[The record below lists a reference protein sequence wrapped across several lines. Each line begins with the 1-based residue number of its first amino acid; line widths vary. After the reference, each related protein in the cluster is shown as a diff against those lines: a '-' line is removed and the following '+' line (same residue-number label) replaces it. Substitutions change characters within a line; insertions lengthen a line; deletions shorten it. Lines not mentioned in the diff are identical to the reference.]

1 MAGKLIIIGA
11 GGHGRVCAE
20 VAKAAGLTVVG
31 FCDTAKGIGETVN
44 AIPIVASGP
53 DDLPAEYGPSETGL
67 FIAVGDNDRRAEL
80 SAEAE
85 GLGYRLPALIHPST
99 IVSETA
105 SVDGGTVLMP
115 AVVINANSRIGRGCI
130 VNTAATLD
138 HDNAL
143 DDFVQISP
151 GVHSAGTV
159 RFGARVF
166 VGTGAAIVPGI
177 SIGVGAVIGAGA
189 TVVRDVCDGER
200 VVGVPAA
207 PI

>member
-20 VAKAAGLTVVG
+20 VAQAAGLTVVG
-31 FCDTAKGIGETVN
+31 FCDTAKDIGESVN

-53 DDLPAEYGPSETGL
+53 GDLPGGYAPSETRL
-67 FIAVGDNDRRAEL
+67 FIAIGDNDRRAEL
-80 SAEAE
+80 TAESE
-85 GLGYRLPALIHPST
+85 GLGYELPALIHPSV
-99 IVSETA
+99 ILSETA
-105 SVDGGTVLMP
+105 SVAGGTVLMP
-115 AVVINANSRIGRGCI
+115 AVVVNANSRIGRGCI

-143 DDFVQISP
+143 EDFVQISP

-159 RFGARVF
+159 NYGARAF
-166 VGTGAAIVPGI
+166 VGTGAAIIPGV
-177 SIGVGAVIGAGA
+177 SIGVGAVVGAGA
-189 TVVRDVCDGER
+189 TVIRNVADGER
-200 VVGVPAA
+200 VAGVPAA

>member
-20 VAKAAGLTVVG
+20 VAKASGFSVVG
-31 FCDTAKGIGETVN
+31 FCDAAKDVGATVN
-44 AIPIVASGP
+44 EIPIVASGP
-53 DDLPAEYGPSETGL
+53 SDLPARYPPSEIGL
-67 FIAVGDNDRRAEL
+67 FIAIGDNDRRAGL
-80 SAEAE
+80 SAEAAD
-85 GLGYRLPALIHPST
+85 LGYHLPVLVHPSA

-105 SVDGGTVLMP
+105 TVAGGTVLMP

-143 DDFVQISP
+143 EDFVQISP

-159 RFGARVF
+159 NYGARAF
-166 VGTGAAIVPGI
+166 VGTGAAIIPGI
-177 SIGVGAVIGAGA
+177 SIGVGAVVGAGS
-189 TVVRDVCDGER
+189 TVVRNVGDGER

>member
-31 FCDTAKGIGETVN
+31 FCDTGKGIGETVN
-44 AIPIVASGP
+44 AIPVVASGP
-53 DDLPAEYGPSETGL
+53 GDLPTAYGPSETEL
-67 FIAVGDNDRRAEL
+67 FIAIGDNDRRAEL
-80 SAEAE
+80 SAEAAD
-85 GLGYRLPALIHPST
+85 LGYRLPALMHPSA

-105 SVDGGTVLMP
+105 SVGDGTVLMP
-115 AVVINANSRIGRGCI
+115 AIVINANSRIGRGCI

-143 DDFVQISP
+143 EDFVQISP

-159 RFGARVF
+159 RYGARTF
-166 VGTGAAIVPGI
+166 VGTGAAIIPGI

-189 TVVRDVCDGER
+189 TVVRDVADGVR
-200 VVGVPAA
+200 VVGVPAV

>member
-1 MAGKLIIIGA
+1 MAGKLIIVGA

-20 VAKAAGLTVVG
+20 VARAAGLTVVG
-31 FCDTAKGIGETVN
+31 FCDAAKGIGEMVN
-44 AIPIVASGP
+44 AIPVVASGP
-53 DDLPAEYGPSETGL
+53 GDLPADYDPSETGL
-67 FIAVGDNDRRAEL
+67 FIAIGDNDRRAEL

-85 GLGYRLPALIHPST
+85 GLGYRLPILIHPSA
-99 IVSETA
+99 ILSESATVA
-105 SVDGGTVLMP
+105 GGTVLMP

-130 VNTAATLD
+130 VNTSATLD

-143 DDFVQISP
+143 EDFVQISP

-159 RFGARVF
+159 TYGARAF
-166 VGTGAAIVPGI
+166 VGTGAAIIPGV
-177 SIGVGAVIGAGA
+177 SIGVGAIVGAGS
-189 TVVRDVCDGER
+189 TVVRDVADGER